1 MISILLADD
10 HPIVR
15 QGLKQILSVELDV
28 SEVGEAS
35 SAADVLRLARSKEW
49 SVIILDLA
57 MPGRSGLDVLAD
69 LRREHPNLPVLVLS
83 MHPEDQFAVQA
94 LRAGASSYLTK
105 GTAADELAK
114 AVRKIIGGGKYI
126 TAAVAERLALDLERG
141 ADRPAREQLSDR
153 EYLVMTMIASGK
165 TVTDIAMELSLSVK
179 TVSTYRTRILRK
191 LDLKNTAALVRYAL
205 VRELVK

>member
-205 VRELVK
+205 DRELVK

>member
-141 ADRPAREQLSDR
+141 ADRPVREQLSDR

-205 VRELVK
+205 DRELVK

>member
-1 MISILLADD
+1 MITILLADD

-94 LRAGASSYLTK
+94 LRAGASGYLTK

-114 AVRKIIGGGKYI
+114 AIRKIIGGGKYI

-191 LDLKNTAALVRYAL
+191 LDLKNTVALVRYAL
-205 VRELVK
+205 DRELVK